1 MAIKYL
7 VGLDIDGN
15 IELNSNQIKEVR
27 IDNLAADPTGS
38 AGRIYYNTSSTKLR
52 YYNIENRFDTKK

>member
-7 VGLDIDGN
+7 VGLNIDGN
-15 IELNSNQIKEVR
+15 IDLNSNQIKEVR

-38 AGRIYYNTSSTKLR
+38 AGRSN
-52 YYNIENRFDTKK
+52 KKW